1 MMQRLYDMAKTGR
14 KTVCLAFILS
24 ATLLAGCISD
34 NGNGGDAGAEA
45 DVENIVKT
53 ISSWLEPYKG
63 KLDINVKRE
72 GSTTYLYSG
81 FGTLQSVFNRFHLTF
96 VIDAEDREVRCYGY
110 LPIIVPEDRRRE
122 MVEFIFRGEWE
133 YGISTATMVLEED
146 GNVRCQAWSPFES
159 FALQPKETQW
169 RLVGAV
175 VDKLW
180 SFSEGV
186 AGVALGVDPVTAAGE
201 MKRISSF
208 EGMDEA
214 AALEKA
220 ADADTK
226 IVLER
231 CFDKDDEIKTEISN
245 DEWLDTLSGRG
256 GDVRVGIIKAWF
268 EDVVHDIGGRYDV
281 LHYSLVVREGMVW
294 NVCNVPEECPYE
306 IIGDVAEAL
315 MKINQRLMYAMF
327 GIDFNTGKIWSH
339 YAVPVSVIP
348 SWDERPHRNLYAAFV
363 RVKTVQSVAENSE
376 ALHSAIVKA
385 QSDFDNAE
393 PEGCRYR
400 AEDAEPADKEADDQ
414 Q

>member
-1 MMQRLYDMAKTGR
+1 MMQRLYDIAKTGR

-45 DVENIVKT
+45 EVENIVKT

-294 NVCNVPEECPYE
+294 KFL
-306 IIGDVAEAL
+306 A
-315 MKINQRLMYAMF
+315 
-327 GIDFNTGKIWSH
+327 
-339 YAVPVSVIP
+339 AVFVFC
-348 SWDERPHRNLYAAFV
+348 RPHP
-363 RVKTVQSVAENSE
+363 Q
-376 ALHSAIVKA
+376 
-385 QSDFDNAE
+385 
-393 PEGCRYR
+393 
-400 AEDAEPADKEADDQ
+400 
-414 Q
+414 